1 MGTAS
6 RSDENRG
13 NRQLVLA
20 STGFSLLYAVC
31 VSFFYFT
38 PLAARPDFSA
48 QAFDNVLNPAMFLTG
63 VALALLVKHVPAKR
77 QAIIPAIGYLSLAA
91 AVALLFAAGVAQSS
105 PLSLAAAVLAGAGMS
120 LAAPFYFASLA
131 DFGTRSI
138 ALVCGV
144 MSLAGMALDMA
155 WALLPPMALL
165 ALQLAA
171 LVASA
176 MCLAQLSREGNPE
189 RDRSDDPKTDGLAR
203 RDLLNTFLVPGLGTF
218 ALSIVY
224 GIIDAAAA
232 GAAASPDA
240 AWAISKVGGI
250 VAAVAFT
257 LYFAVGRQSSTT
269 LLFNVVFGALATG
282 VLFLPFLPGNYTVA
296 LNIFAATGWK
306 LVMLSLFY
314 LVVITYAHDRTR
326 LLAAIALAYV
336 LPRLGLFIGLNIA
349 LVLHID
355 AGADFVRT
363 TAVAFFLLYLILM
376 VVWLV
381 NAHERR
387 QALGEAQAARE
398 RLDRFAHSQEDF
410 RRARCAELAAE
421 HGLTNRET
429 DILLLLAQGRDAQF
443 VSDALYL
450 SRNTVKSYQKSI
462 YAKLGV
468 HSKQEIIELVA
479 PSL

>member
-176 MCLAQLSREGNPE
+176 LCLAQLSREGNPG

-232 GAAASPDA
+232 GQPPRQMPLGPFRRSAAS
-240 AWAISKVGGI
+240 
-250 VAAVAFT
+250 
-257 LYFAVGRQSSTT
+257 
-269 LLFNVVFGALATG
+269 
-282 VLFLPFLPGNYTVA
+282 
-296 LNIFAATGWK
+296 
-306 LVMLSLFY
+306 
-314 LVVITYAHDRTR
+314 
-326 LLAAIALAYV
+326 
-336 LPRLGLFIGLNIA
+336 
-349 LVLHID
+349 
-355 AGADFVRT
+355 
-363 TAVAFFLLYLILM
+363 
-376 VVWLV
+376 
-381 NAHERR
+381 
-387 QALGEAQAARE
+387 
-398 RLDRFAHSQEDF
+398 SQ
-410 RRARCAELAAE
+410 LW
-421 HGLTNRET
+421 
-429 DILLLLAQGRDAQF
+429 
-443 VSDALYL
+443 
-450 SRNTVKSYQKSI
+450 
-462 YAKLGV
+462 
-468 HSKQEIIELVA
+468 
-479 PSL
+479 PSPCTSP

>member
-138 ALVCGV
+138 ALVCGI

-176 MCLAQLSREGNPE
+176 LCLVQLSREGSPE

-269 LLFNVVFGALATG
+269 GI
-282 VLFLPFLPGNYTVA
+282 LFLPFLPGNYTVA

-376 VVWLV
+376 VVWLP
-381 NAHERR
+381 NAR
-387 QALGEAQAARE
+387 ALGEAQAARE

-410 RRARCAELAAE
+410 HRARCTELAAE

-468 HSKQEIIELVA
+468 HSKQEIIELVV
-479 PSL
+479 PPL

>member
-63 VALALLVKHVPAKR
+63 VALALLVKHVPVKR

-138 ALVCGV
+138 ALVCGI
-144 MSLAGMALDMA
+144 MTLAGMALDMA

-171 LVASA
+171 LVASTL
-176 MCLAQLSREGNPE
+176 CREGSPE
-189 RDRSDDPKTDGLAR
+189 RDRSDDLKTDGLAR

-232 GAAASPDA
+232 GAATSPDA
-240 AWAISKVGGI
+240 AWAISKIGGI

-282 VLFLPFLPGNYTVA
+282 ILFLPFLPDNYSWRPSTGSPTERPTSCCCSPK
-296 LNIFAATGWK
+296 AA
-306 LVMLSLFY
+306 MRS
-314 LVVITYAHDRTR
+314 
-326 LLAAIALAYV
+326 
-336 LPRLGLFIGLNIA
+336 
-349 LVLHID
+349 
-355 AGADFVRT
+355 
-363 TAVAFFLLYLILM
+363 
-376 VVWLV
+376 
-381 NAHERR
+381 
-387 QALGEAQAARE
+387 
-398 RLDRFAHSQEDF
+398 S
-410 RRARCAELAAE
+410 
-421 HGLTNRET
+421 
-429 DILLLLAQGRDAQF
+429 
-443 VSDALYL
+443 
-450 SRNTVKSYQKSI
+450 
-462 YAKLGV
+462 
-468 HSKQEIIELVA
+468 
-479 PSL
+479 

>member
-1 MGTAS
+1 M
-6 RSDENRG
+6 
-13 NRQLVLA
+13 
-20 STGFSLLYAVC
+20 
-31 VSFFYFT
+31 
-38 PLAARPDFSA
+38 
-48 QAFDNVLNPAMFLTG
+48 
-63 VALALLVKHVPAKR
+63 
-77 QAIIPAIGYLSLAA
+77 
-91 AVALLFAAGVAQSS
+91 
-105 PLSLAAAVLAGAGMS
+105 
-120 LAAPFYFASLA
+120 
-131 DFGTRSI
+131 
-138 ALVCGV
+138 
-144 MSLAGMALDMA
+144 
-155 WALLPPMALL
+155 
-165 ALQLAA
+165 
-171 LVASA
+171 
-176 MCLAQLSREGNPE
+176 
-189 RDRSDDPKTDGLAR
+189 
-203 RDLLNTFLVPGLGTF
+203 
-218 ALSIVY
+218 Y

-257 LYFAVGRQSSTT
+257 LYFAVGQQSSTT

-282 VLFLPFLPGNYTVA
+282 ILFLPFLPGNYTVA

>member
-138 ALVCGV
+138 ALVCGI
-144 MSLAGMALDMA
+144 MTLAGMALDMA

-171 LVASA
+171 LVASTL
-176 MCLAQLSREGNPE
+176 CLVQLSREGSPE
-189 RDRSDDPKTDGLAR
+189 RDRSDDLKTDGLAR
-203 RDLLNTFLVPGLGTF
+203 RRPPQYVPRP
-218 ALSIVY
+218 A
-224 GIIDAAAA
+224 
-232 GAAASPDA
+232 
-240 AWAISKVGGI
+240 
-250 VAAVAFT
+250 
-257 LYFAVGRQSSTT
+257 
-269 LLFNVVFGALATG
+269 
-282 VLFLPFLPGNYTVA
+282 
-296 LNIFAATGWK
+296 
-306 LVMLSLFY
+306 
-314 LVVITYAHDRTR
+314 
-326 LLAAIALAYV
+326 
-336 LPRLGLFIGLNIA
+336 
-349 LVLHID
+349 
-355 AGADFVRT
+355 
-363 TAVAFFLLYLILM
+363 
-376 VVWLV
+376 
-381 NAHERR
+381 
-387 QALGEAQAARE
+387 
-398 RLDRFAHSQEDF
+398 
-410 RRARCAELAAE
+410 
-421 HGLTNRET
+421 
-429 DILLLLAQGRDAQF
+429 
-443 VSDALYL
+443 
-450 SRNTVKSYQKSI
+450 
-462 YAKLGV
+462 
-468 HSKQEIIELVA
+468 
-479 PSL
+479 